1 MGLNAEAAKKAAED
15 LKAARAKMEKDN
27 LAQMEALAKEHP
39 EPTIETLQRAMG
51 VPVRKQPE
59 PGVAKTSEPTQ
70 AADKAGYQ
78 TRASTPAPAK
88 VAPHLARDEKETEKK

>member
-1 MGLNAEAAKKAAED
+1 MGLNAEHAKKAEED

-27 LAQMEALAKEHP
+27 HAQMEALAKEQP
-39 EPTIETLQRAMG
+39 EPSVETLQRAMG
-51 VPVRKQPE
+51 VPVRE
-59 PGVAKTSEPTQ
+59 TKTSEPAP

-88 VAPHLARDEKETEKK
+88 AAPPHLVRDEKEADKK